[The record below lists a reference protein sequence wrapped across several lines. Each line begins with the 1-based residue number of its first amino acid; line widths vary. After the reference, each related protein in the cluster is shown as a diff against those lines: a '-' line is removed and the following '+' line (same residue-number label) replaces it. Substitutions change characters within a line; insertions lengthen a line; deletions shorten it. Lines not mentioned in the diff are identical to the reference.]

1 MSKEQPTEFPAQD
14 EHDLEEYGVWVKSGP
29 EDIDEGP
36 DESPDSTMEDLD
48 TSPPRDELALTDEE
62 EELLAELDDVPI
74 WDADQDGGS
83 GEPSDNDLEEIDLD
97 FDLDIDDS
105 IDETAAQ
112 EPSVT
117 DDSSELALDDFDL
130 GDHSETQSDRLEQ
143 IGEDEQFDLEQIS
156 LPDDEPFN
164 GFEFSDSDEDDDER
178 GEDIPELDIETEE
191 TPESVASEQSR
202 SGDNSTSTELAEVLQ
217 SVQAELGEI
226 KREMADIRSQV
237 VELRSAAVA
246 PGTQDSSRL
255 SLEQELAEGGF
266 FEEGADEDDETIA
279 LTGDELDNI
288 LNTAEFVEEPAQEE
302 PLSEEPLGEQLGE
315 HSETPRVDRSP
326 AEQALD
332 QDPLGQPELDV
343 EQPSDAHERS
353 EPVDALNQGFDGEL
367 TIEDLGFEPTD
378 QDGGEVPQYQDQDE
392 SLLPPDIDVI
402 PVDLGDK
409 PPSSDEHEHETLL
422 DEDLPLDELQDL
434 SDSPGAS
441 DSSADDSS
449 ADEASADE
457 ASDAGELQTAE
468 PEPEPA
474 SGLDQETQDSGFDF
488 TLEDISFE
496 DETEDQEIEEQE
508 QSEHGSLEGLEIDDD
523 MPAVDENELADELAS
538 ELVEPATDELELD
551 ELQLDELAPEHGE
564 ASAETEEASLGSDD
578 GLDALAEMDIDSE
591 LAGIEELS
599 DTPSDDDLELSTDEL
614 DGIRFDL
621 EDEHDDGAHTET
633 EIELESFE
641 DQDADVEEL
650 SQTSQG
656 LAQES
661 APDRSDEIPGD
672 LREEIRSVLHYMDQL
687 LEALPEDKIQEFAE
701 SEHFEVYKRL
711 FEELGLEQ

>member
-143 IGEDEQFDLEQIS
+143 IGEEEQFDLEQIS

-332 QDPLGQPELDV
+332 QDPLEHPELLDV

-353 EPVDALNQGFDGEL
+353 EPLDALNQGFDGEL

-409 PPSSDEHEHETLL
+409 PPSSDEHE
-422 DEDLPLDELQDL
+422 P
-434 SDSPGAS
+434 
-441 DSSADDSS
+441 
-449 ADEASADE
+449 
-457 ASDAGELQTAE
+457 E